1 MFESTMFFENKMSE
15 ECGVFGVFNNDNASE
30 ITYYA
35 LNALQHRGQEGCG
48 IVSSNGNTLKQH
60 KGEGLVRDIFSQ
72 TDILRIEGKHTIGHV
87 RYSTAGGS
95 GLLNVQPFL
104 FHSQKG
110 QLGLCHNG
118 NLVNA
123 TSLRDDFEQ
132 NGSIFQTSS
141 DTEILAHLIKKQKG
155 SLLERLKESLLYLE
169 GAFAFLLLLEDEMY
183 VALDKYGLRPLSI
196 GKLGNSFV
204 VSSETC
210 AFDVIG
216 AEFIRDVLPG
226 EVLRIDKDGI
236 ESNFYTKTDLHHM
249 CSMEYIYFARP
260 DSDVERINVHA
271 ARKRCGKQLALESPI
286 DADIVIG
293 VPDSGM
299 SAAIGYAE
307 ESCIPFE
314 IGMIKNKYIGRT
326 FIQPSQ
332 DLREQGVKMKLSA
345 VSSIV
350 KDKRIV
356 LIDDS
361 IVRGTTSK
369 KIVKM
374 LIDSGAKEIHLR
386 IAAPEIKYPCFYG
399 VDFSTYSELISAK
412 LNPTEISK
420 DIGAN
425 SVAFISIEGLL
436 KAIGRDKR
444 YQFCGQCVACFNGV
458 YPTYIDKSLNDAN
471 REDIYE

>member
-1 MFESTMFFENKMSE
+1 MLEATVFYENKMNE
-15 ECGVFGVFNNDNASE
+15 ECGVFGVFYNDNASE

-60 KGEGLVRDIFSQ
+60 KGEGLVRDVFSK
-72 TDILRIEGKHTIGHV
+72 TDISRIEGKHTIGHV
-87 RYSTAGGS
+87 RYSTSGGS
-95 GLLNVQPFL
+95 GILNVQPFL
-104 FHSQKG
+104 FHSQQG

-118 NLVNA
+118 NLVN
-123 TSLRDDFEQ
+123 TTTLRNSFEQ
-132 NGSIFQTSS
+132 SGSIFQTTS
-141 DTEILAHLIKKQKG
+141 DTEILAHLLKKQKG
-155 SLLERLKESLLYLE
+155 TMLERLKESLLYLE

-196 GKLGNSFV
+196 GKLNNSFV

-216 AEFIRDVLPG
+216 AEFLRDVLPG
-226 EVLRIDKDGI
+226 EVLKIDKNGI
-236 ESNFYTKTDLHHM
+236 ESSFYAKTDLHHM

-260 DSDVERINVHA
+260 DSDIEGINVHA
-271 ARKRCGKQLALESPI
+271 ARKRCGKQLALESPV

-307 ESCIPFE
+307 ESGIPFE
-314 IGMIKNKYIGRT
+314 IGMIKNKYSGRT

-345 VSSIV
+345 VRSIV
-350 KDKRIV
+350 KDKRII

-369 KIVKM
+369 KLVQM
-374 LIDSGAKEIHLR
+374 LKNAGAKKIHLR

-399 VDFSTYSELISAK
+399 VDFSTSNELVSAR
-412 LNPTEISK
+412 LNPHQIAKE
-420 DIGAN
+420 IGAD
-425 SVAFISIEGLL
+425 SVAFITIDGLMS
-436 KAIGRDKR
+436 AIGRDKS
-444 YQFCGQCVACFNGV
+444 YPKCGQCVACFTGD
-458 YPTYIDKSLNDAN
+458 YPTYIDKNLKG
-471 REDIYE
+471 DINE